1 MVVLD
6 GPVRIAGHATGD
18 VVAIS
23 GPVRITGRVDGDVA
37 AVSDRAFLAP
47 TARVGGDL
55 LYGDERPVVAQGA
68 RVDGSIK
75 DENWAETLSSPG
87 WGFAGP
93 LAWWLAVSV
102 STLLVGVLLLLLA
115 PRMLAAAERSARGHL
130 WPAVGWGVLV
140 AIALPIVAVLALVTL
155 VGIPFGVALLLA
167 LVPVM
172 LVAYVT
178 SAWILGRRIAQ
189 GAHVARAAGRLGRPA
204 CAGADPGRRLP
215 RRLVAT
221 VIGLGSLVV
230 ALWHAR
236 GPAAPA
242 SAPEAPGRPARREPL
257 RSRAAPRR
265 LAARFRLV
273 SGRVTTFAEL
283 GLSDS
288 LLDALR
294 DVGYESP
301 SPIQE
306 QGIPPLLAGSDVIG
320 QAQTG
325 SGKTAAFG
333 LPLIEYVDPTSARSR
348 ASC

>member
-1 MVVLD
+1 MPATVRLLQLATAVAVAALLLLCVGASRASADEGDDHIVITGGTVVPVGQTAGDVVVLD

-18 VVAIS
+18 VVAVS

-55 LYGDERPVVAQGA
+55 LYGDERPVVASGA

-75 DENWAETLSSPG
+75 DENWADTLSSPA

-93 LAWWLAVSV
+93 LAWWLAVTV

-140 AIALPIVAVLALVTL
+140 AIALPLVAVLALVTL
-155 VGIPFGVALLLA
+155 VGIPFGIALLLA

-178 SAWILGRRIAQ
+178 AAWILGRRMVKAPRSPWLALLAGWGVLRVLALIP
-189 GAHVARAAGRLGRPA
+189 VAGFLVG
-204 CAGADPGRRLP
+204 
-215 RRLVAT
+215 LVAT

-230 ALWHAR
+230 ALWQAR
-236 GPAAPA
+236 RSATPAA
-242 SAPEAPGRPARREPL
+242 APEAPGR
-257 RSRAAPRR
+257 AA
-265 LAARFRLV
+265 AA
-273 SGRVTTFAEL
+273 
-283 GLSDS
+283 
-288 LLDALR
+288 
-294 DVGYESP
+294 
-301 SPIQE
+301 
-306 QGIPPLLAGSDVIG
+306 
-320 QAQTG
+320 
-325 SGKTAAFG
+325 
-333 LPLIEYVDPTSARSR
+333 
-348 ASC
+348 